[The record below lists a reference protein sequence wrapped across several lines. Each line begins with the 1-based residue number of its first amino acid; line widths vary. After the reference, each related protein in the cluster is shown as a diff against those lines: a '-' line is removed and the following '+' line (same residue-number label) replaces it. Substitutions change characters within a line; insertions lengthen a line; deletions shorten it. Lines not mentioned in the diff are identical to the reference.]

1 MMAMIKKLV
10 NSELTIFLTVQ
21 DYFDASNSLSS
32 GIKNNVD
39 SMNGEQCVT
48 L

>member
-1 MMAMIKKLV
+1 MIAMTKKLV

-21 DYFDASNSLSS
+21 GYFDASS
-32 GIKNNVD
+32 GIKNNVT
-39 SMNGEQCVT
+39 SMNEGEQCVT